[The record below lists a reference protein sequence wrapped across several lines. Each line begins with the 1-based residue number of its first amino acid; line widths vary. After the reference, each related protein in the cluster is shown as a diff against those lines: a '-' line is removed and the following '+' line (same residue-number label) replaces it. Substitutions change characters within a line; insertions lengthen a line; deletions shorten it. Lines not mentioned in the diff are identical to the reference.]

1 MIQLASDQADSAYAD
16 YFLSQLRLISQVWS
30 VFTNYKEHGRVDDT
44 SSRIDRLG

>member
-30 VFTNYKEHGRVDDT
+30 VFINYTEHGRVDD
-44 SSRIDRLG
+44 SASCIDRLG